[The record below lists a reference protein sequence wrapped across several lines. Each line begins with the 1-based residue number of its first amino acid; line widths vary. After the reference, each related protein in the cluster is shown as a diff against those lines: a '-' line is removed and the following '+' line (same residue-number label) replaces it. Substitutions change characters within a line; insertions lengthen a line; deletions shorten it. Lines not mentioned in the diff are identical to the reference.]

1 VGDFIEFIFGLAMLG
16 FFLFMLLAIPLSMI
30 SDSKKPKPRR
40 SPRKRNRGYP
50 SYVYTPKEFDYFHPS
65 DRGEFF
71 VYFIANDKLG
81 ALKIGVGNSGRIK
94 QLLESFAQ
102 KDATSPS
109 IGWQVLKVARFAD
122 TTTDYESGKLNG
134 NEAEKRAHYYWR
146 YVLNLPLYVSE
157 EQMGYSRIRKN
168 DQTMWVLTPG
178 YTETANLQKVCEVS
192 TWNYVK
198 KAPGFLG
205 ETTVFSGINSRELR
219 LLHLSHSTL
228 DIPANYEN
236 FKLIKINHFN
246 PKAIEGKS
254 ASATRTQESLRKASP
269 RNDSESAIKK
279 PKIVTP
285 YTAGGIGIYPCSTPS
300 CNWPSASMFESVE
313 CEKCS
318 KE

>member
-122 TTTDYESGKLNG
+122 TITDYESGKLNG

-146 YVLNLPLYVSE
+146 YVLNLPLYLSE

-168 DQTMWVLTPG
+168 DQTVWVQTPG
-178 YTETANLQKVCEVS
+178 YTETVSLHKVCEVS
-192 TWNYVK
+192 TWNYVTK
-198 KAPGFLG
+198 TPGFLG
-205 ETTVFSGINSRELR
+205 ETEIFSGANTRGLR
-219 LLHLSHSTL
+219 LLHSDHSTL
-228 DIPANYEN
+228 DIPINYEN
-236 FKLIKINHFN
+236 FKLIRVNHIY
-246 PKAIEGKS
+246 PKATENRS
-254 ASATRTQESLRKASP
+254 ASRVVNQNLEQTSAPKG
-269 RNDSESAIKK
+269 DSQSAIKT
-279 PKIVTP
+279 PKSVKA
-285 YTAGGIGIYPCSTPS
+285 YTAGGLGIYSCTTPN
-300 CNWPSASMFESVE
+300 CVWPSASMFESVK
-313 CEKCS
+313 CERCS
-318 KE
+318 NE

>member
-1 VGDFIEFIFGLAMLG
+1 MGDFIEFIFGLAMLG

-30 SDSKKPKPRR
+30 SDSKKPTPRR
-40 SPRKRNRGYP
+40 RPRQRNRGYS

-81 ALKIGVGNSGRIK
+81 ALKIGVGNSGRLK

-122 TTTDYESGKLNG
+122 ATTDYESGKRNG
-134 NEAEKRAHYYWR
+134 NEAEMRAHYYWR

-168 DQTMWVLTPG
+168 DQTIWVLTPG

-205 ETTVFSGINSRELR
+205 ETSTFSGVDSRELR
-219 LLHLSHSTL
+219 LMHLSHSTL
-228 DIPANYEN
+228 DIPTNYEN
-236 FKLIKINHFN
+236 FKLVQINHFN
-246 PKAIEGKS
+246 PKAIES
-254 ASATRTQESLRKASP
+254 RRNSTDQVLRSTVKNLP
-269 RNDSESAIKK
+269 TKD
-279 PKIVTP
+279 PKIQSKPPENVEA
-285 YTAGGIGIYPCSTPS
+285 YMAGGIGIYPCSTPS
-300 CNWPSASMFESVE
+300 CTWPSASMFESAR

-318 KE
+318 NK